1 MSQVVYA
8 MSAFQKVSLADIPAR
23 SSRRTKTTPLR
34 EAIAELSIEEGVYVP
49 YFDEETEEGYKPSTV
64 AQVVGSMS
72 KDSNEYKYSVRSEA
86 SKAGC
91 YIICNAKP
99 SESSNG

>member
-1 MSQVVYA
+1 

-23 SSRRTKTTPLR
+23 STRRTKTTPLR
-34 EAIAELSIEEGVYVP
+34 EALAELSIEEGVYVP

-64 AQVVGSMS
+64 AQVTSSMS
-72 KDSNEYKYSVRSEA
+72 KDNAEYRYSVRSVRSDA
-86 SKAGC
+86 GKVGC
-91 YIICNAKP
+91 YVICLSKP